1 MKKISQDEFAEFLQD
16 NQEKFYRLSYSYVRN
31 ENEAMDILQ
40 DAILRALQRLHTIR
54 QPEYL
59 KTWFYRVLVN
69 ESISYLRK
77 KKTRGACINL
87 EDAVLPAVWE
97 NETSVDAEWLM
108 KMVERLPLDLKTVIF
123 LRFYEDMKLSE
134 ISEITKT
141 NLNTVKS
148 RLYRA
153 LKMLRFEVTED
164 DV

>member
-1 MKKISQDEFAEFLQD
+1 MKGISQEEFANFLQD
-16 NQEKFYRLSYSYVRN
+16 NKDRFYRLSYSYVYN

-40 DAILRALQRLHTIR
+40 DSIMRALQRLHTIR

-77 KKTRGACINL
+77 RKKQSKCINL
-87 EDAVLPAVWE
+87 DDAVLPGVWE
-97 NETSVDAEWLM
+97 NDTGVDSEWLM
-108 KMVERLPLDLKTVIF
+108 KKVEGLPPDLKTVIF

-141 NLNTVKS
+141 NINTVKA
-148 RLYRA
+148 RLYRC
-153 LKMLRFEVTED
+153 LKMLRFEITED
-164 DV
+164 DI